1 MSNYDGASAG
11 RDPVKV
17 KVIMTKFVQTD
28 AGSFKSVVQ
37 SMTGRDSNVV
47 GDLIGEGSWGHGAGA
62 GSQHGHQGAGRS
74 TAVVVPKEADRVWMD
89 IPEWDELL
97 RLCSQ

>member
-1 MSNYDGASAG
+1 MSTYEGAR

-47 GDLIGEGSWGHGAGA
+47 GDLIGEGSSGHGAGA
-62 GSQHGHQGAGRS
+62 GNQYGHQGAGR
-74 TAVVVPKEADRVWMD
+74 TAVVVPKEVDRVWMD
-89 IPEWDELL
+89 IPEWDELF